1 MNRKAPSPRVREK
14 IKLYK
19 SALSEK
25 KRRIECKNN
34 ALLKPL
40 LGIRISKGEYELE
53 PHIASQLRTSPYSN
67 LTFQQLH
74 KFLGIEIN

>member
-14 IKLYK
+14 TNLYK

-25 KRRIECKNN
+25 KRRIECKN

-74 KFLGIEIN
+74 KFLGIVIN